1 MDCDCIEER
10 SRGRTETRTVAVY
23 KVPTVLPDGWHGLSS
38 FVRVTRK
45 TVMATGT
52 TKENSYFISSLPP
65 TTPAHVFQIGIRYHW
80 RIESSLH
87 YVKDVTFKED
97 ASRIRT
103 GQAPENMSLIRNIVL
118 NLFRREPCSNIA
130 QAIRLVAHDVP
141 KMWKMIIA

>member
-10 SRGRTETRTVAVY
+10 SRGRTEIRTVEVY
-23 KVPTVLPDGWHGLSS
+23 KVPKALPDGWHGLSS
-38 FVRVTRK
+38 FVRVIRE

-52 TKENSYFISSLPP
+52 TKESSYFISSLPA
-65 TTPAHVFQIGIRYHW
+65 TIPARVFQTGIRYHW

-87 YVKDVTFKED
+87 YVKDVTFGED
-97 ASRIRT
+97 TSRIRT

-118 NLFRREPCSNIA
+118 NLFRREPCPNIA